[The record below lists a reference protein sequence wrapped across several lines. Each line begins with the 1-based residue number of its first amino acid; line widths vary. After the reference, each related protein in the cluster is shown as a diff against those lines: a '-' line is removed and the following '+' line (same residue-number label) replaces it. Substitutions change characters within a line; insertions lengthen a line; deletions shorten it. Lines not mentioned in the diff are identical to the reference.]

1 MTSEE
6 LKKNYGDEYPAAVMI
21 DGMRL
26 PLRAERRFSRYY
38 HSRELKHGCTVSR
51 FMDGSASITAPE
63 LRAEWHKWTR
73 TERLDFCQNCTGA
86 DEPDYPDMLRFIME
100 HGGPSD
106 WSAIALSVAGNLP
119 QPEAFDLLLRAF
131 HSFDPGS
138 GSNIGQA
145 IAYTK
150 DPRAEKILRERLDA
164 LWRHD
169 QIWEDA
175 DFINWIA
182 YEAMTTIL
190 HLIKLGA
197 NKKDFETAAGQLA
210 KHRCEG
216 IRDSSRRLAKHY
228 PAKGVGT

>member
-1 MTSEE
+1 MTSEG
-6 LKKNYGDEYPAAVMI
+6 LKQHYGDEYPSAVKI

-38 HSRELKHGCTVSR
+38 HSPELKYGCAVSR

-63 LRAEWHKWTR
+63 LQGEWHKWTHA
-73 TERLDFCQNCTGA
+73 ERLDFCQNCSGLHH
-86 DEPDYPDMLRFIME
+86 EPDFSDMLRFIME

-106 WSAIALSVAGNLP
+106 WSAIALSVAGILP
-119 QPEAFDLLLRAF
+119 QPEAFDLLVRAF
-131 HSFDPGS
+131 HSFEPGK

-175 DFINWIA
+175 EFTNWIA
-182 YEAMTTIL
+182 YEAMTTIT
-190 HLIKLGA
+190 HLLELGA
-197 NKKDFETAAGQLA
+197 DKNHFKSKAGQLA
-210 KHRCEG
+210 QHRCAG
-216 IRDSSRRLAKHY
+216 TRDSSRRLAKHY
-228 PAKGVGT
+228 PELA